1 MENNG
6 WNGDSRDISRGAA
19 RVEGRSF
26 RRIFRFLIPLLF
38 SLLLLPVLAACAG
51 QTPAAAQPALAPLSE
66 MSDRVKAAPVVVQ
79 EAYRFAVANSD
90 VMKEIPCYCGCGAMG
105 HHSNYNCYV
114 KSVDDSG
121 RIIFDNHAL
130 GCTLCVDIT
139 RDTMRLQQE
148 GKSTAD
154 IRAII
159 DQTYR
164 SYGSPT
170 QP

>member
-1 MENNG
+1 M
-6 WNGDSRDISRGAA
+6 ISRI
-19 RVEGRSF
+19 VVPLSF
-26 RRIFRFLIPLLF
+26 ILLILL
-38 SLLLLPVLAACAG
+38 AGCAG
-51 QTPAAAQPALAPLSE
+51 QASSTGGQPALAPLSQ
-66 MSDRVKAAPVVVQ
+66 MSDQVQAAPVVVQ
-79 EAYRFAVANSD
+79 EAYRFAVANPE
-90 VMKEIPCYCGCGAMG
+90 VMKEIPCYCGCGAMD

-121 RIIFDNHAL
+121 TVTFDDHAL

-139 RDTMRLQQE
+139 RDAMRMQQE

-154 IRAII
+154 IKALI

-164 SYGSPT
+164 SYGPPT